1 VPIAEE
7 QRYAAAVMKGAAGT
21 RSESGAHESAR
32 TIVHLNALASSPT
45 RHWNCCLIGQRS
57 HYPGEIAMTHRMT
70 ARFHA
75 VATLALLAA
84 CGDSPGGPSDDL
96 SDEELLTL
104 ALTPSAGS
112 GSSGTAPCPAGGN
125 VIGTGS
131 SNSSTNGEI
140 TTLTFDLSVDYVSC
154 AQAIGQ
160 RTITLD
166 GDVSRTGL
174 IRFRVPASG
183 PTELLEAG
191 WELTGTLRDR
201 GDGFDLTC
209 ALDVTTSYQPSAG
222 RYNVVGEVCGRNV
235 SQTITL

>member
-1 VPIAEE
+1 MS
-7 QRYAAAVMKGAAGT
+7 Y
-21 RSESGAHESAR
+21 R
-32 TIVHLNALASSPT
+32 TI
-45 RHWNCCLIGQRS
+45 
-57 HYPGEIAMTHRMT
+57 

-75 VATLALLAA
+75 AAALTLLAA
-84 CGDSPGGPSDDL
+84 CGDSPSDPSDL
-96 SDEELLTL
+96 SDTELLTL

-125 VIGTGS
+125 VVGTGS

-140 TTLTFDLSVDYVSC
+140 TTLTFDLSVEYVAC

-160 RTITLD
+160 RTVTLD

-174 IRFRVPASG
+174 IRFRVPPSG

-191 WELTGTLRDR
+191 WELVGTLRYR

-209 ALDVTTSYQPSAG
+209 ELDVTTTFQPAAG
-222 RYNVVGEVCGRNV
+222 RYSVVGEVCGRDV
-235 SQTITL
+235 SQTIPL

>member
-1 VPIAEE
+1 MPY
-7 QRYAAAVMKGAAGT
+7 RT
-21 RSESGAHESAR
+21 LAR
-32 TIVHLNALASSPT
+32 L
-45 RHWNCCLIGQRS
+45 
-57 HYPGEIAMTHRMT
+57 
-70 ARFHA
+70 HA
-75 VATLALLAA
+75 VAALALLAA
-84 CGDSPGGPSDDL
+84 CGDSPSDPSDL
-96 SDEELLTL
+96 SDTELLTL

-125 VIGTGS
+125 VVGTGS

-140 TTLTFDLSVDYVSC
+140 TTLIFDLSVQYVSC

-160 RTITLD
+160 RTVTLD

-174 IRFRVPASG
+174 IRFRVPPSG

-191 WELTGTLRDR
+191 WELVGTLRYR

-222 RYNVVGEVCGRNV
+222 HYSVLGEVCGRDV
-235 SQTITL
+235 SQTIAL

>member
-1 VPIAEE
+1 MS
-7 QRYAAAVMKGAAGT
+7 Y
-21 RSESGAHESAR
+21 RS
-32 TIVHLNALASSPT
+32 I
-45 RHWNCCLIGQRS
+45 
-57 HYPGEIAMTHRMT
+57 

-75 VATLALLAA
+75 VAALVLLVA
-84 CGDSPGGPSDDL
+84 CGDSPSDPSDL
-96 SDEELLTL
+96 SDTELLTL
-104 ALTPSAGS
+104 ALTPSANS

-140 TTLTFDLSVDYVSC
+140 TMLTFDLNVDYVSC

-191 WELTGTLRDR
+191 WELTGTLRYR

-209 ALDVTTSYQPSAG
+209 DLDVTTSYQPSAG
-222 RYNVVGEVCGRNV
+222 RYSVVGEVCGRNI